1 MVIVLICLYDRKT
14 LKDNFNNNG
23 LAVLNECIKA
33 EINNELN
40 GDYSLEL
47 EYPANSKKSKYLEEF
62 NVIKADNQLFRIYK
76 VEKIQGSDDRI
87 RVWAKHIFYDL
98 AFFFIENAKAKQCS
112 VKTAMQK
119 AMVDDLFLSYTV
131 DSDIVINNSLE
142 MIEINPVEAM
152 FKIIEQWGCGELYR
166 DNFEIKILTQIG
178 IKTGVLIKYG
188 KNVKGIKITY
198 DTTNVVTKL
207 YPKGANGITLTKKY
221 INVPNWNSNSFPPF
235 PLVKKIEFKDAYD
248 EPTLKIMATETAKE
262 IGLTNVNIEADF
274 MELSRT
280 KEYKNYKGLQEVK
293 LGDFVIVRNSKF
305 NIDVVVAVIKVKKDI
320 LTGYNSKVELGQPK
334 TKFSEISKMLQTVKD
349 DLGNQVAK
357 VASSI
362 MYYANTTV
370 LSVTT
375 TLIQPIYLGVTAVSS
390 TNLSINLAIYGT
402 ATVACTLTI
411 NIQLDN
417 KPIPFTPKQ
426 KLQVGD
432 NVIGIP
438 LAIPQV
444 SEGSHYIGVYLNTDT
459 GIFTIPLYNIQC
471 LVDGRNLQGG
481 LSSEPP
487 HAELCE
493 KISTIDINTISNI
506 STNAS
511 FIMEELLKNQI
522 SETIYYFDIQQ
533 ERIGHS
539 ISITLE

>member
-14 LKDNFNNNG
+14 LKDNFKNNG

-98 AFFFIENAKAKQCS
+98 AFFFIENAKAKLCS

-188 KNVKGIKITY
+188 KNIKGIKITY

-207 YPKGANGITLTKKY
+207 YPKGANGITLTEKY

-248 EPTLKIMATETAKE
+248 EPTLKIMATEAAKE

-280 KEYKNYKGLQEVK
+280 KEYENYKGLQEVK

-305 NIDVVVAVIKVKKDI
+305 NIDVVVEVIKVKKDI

-438 LAIPQV
+438 LGIPQV
-444 SEGSHYIGVYLNTDT
+444 IEGAHYIGVYLSTDT
-459 GIFTIPLYNIQC
+459 GTFTIPLYNMQC

-487 HAELCE
+487 HAELGE
-493 KISTIDINTISNI
+493 KIFNINIKTISNI
-506 STNAS
+506 ETNLLI
-511 FIMEELLKNQI
+511 IMAELLNNQI
-522 SETIYYFDIQQ
+522 SETINYFDIPQDK
-533 ERIGHS
+533 INHS
-539 ISITLE
+539 VSITLA

>member
-1 MVIVLICLYDRKT
+1 MVVTLICLYDKKT
-14 LKDNFNNNG
+14 LKGNFNNNG

-47 EYPANSKKSKYLEEF
+47 EYPANSKKSKYIEEF
-62 NVIKADNQLFRIYK
+62 NIIKADNQLFRIYK

-152 FKIIEQWGCGELYR
+152 FKIMEQWGCGELYR
-166 DNFEIKILTQIG
+166 DNFEIKILTQMG
-178 IKTGVLIKYG
+178 IRTGVLIKYG

-207 YPKGANGITLTKKY
+207 YPKGANGITLTEKY

-235 PLVKKIEFKDAYD
+235 PLVKKIEFKYAYD

-262 IGLTNVNIEADF
+262 IGLTNVNIEVDF
-274 MELSRT
+274 IELSRT
-280 KEYKNYKGLQEVK
+280 KEYENYKGLQKVK

-305 NIDVVVAVIKVKKDI
+305 NIDVVVEVIKVKKDI

-334 TKFSEISKMLQTVKD
+334 TKFNEISKMLQTVKD

-402 ATVACTLTI
+402 TTVACTLTI

-444 SEGSHYIGVYLNTDT
+444 REGVHYIGVYLSTDT
-459 GIFTIPLYNIQC
+459 GIFSIPLYNLQC

-487 HAELCE
+487 HAELSE
-493 KISTIDINTISNI
+493 KISLIDINTISNI

-511 FIMEELLKNQI
+511 FIIEELLKNQS

-539 ISITLE
+539 VSITLE